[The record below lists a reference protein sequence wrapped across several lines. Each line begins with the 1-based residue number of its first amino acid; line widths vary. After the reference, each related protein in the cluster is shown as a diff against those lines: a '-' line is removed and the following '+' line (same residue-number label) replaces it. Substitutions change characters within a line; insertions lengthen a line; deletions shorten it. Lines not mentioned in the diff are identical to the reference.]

1 LQIRRLAEQLPLKA
15 IVMETDAPDISPSW
29 LYKQRNT
36 PDQVP
41 HIGAVLA
48 ALRGMTP
55 EELALG
61 TTANAAAALPRLAL
75 SSA

>member
-1 LQIRRLAEQLPLKA
+1 
-15 IVMETDAPDISPSW
+15 
-29 LYKQRNT
+29 RNT

-41 HIGAVLA
+41 RIGAVLA
-48 ALRGMTP
+48 GLRGLSP
-55 EELALG
+55 DELALG